1 MTAYYNEFDPF
12 ASQWLKNLIYAGL
25 IAPGIVDDRSILDVS
40 ARDLN
45 GFTQCHFF
53 AGIGGWSYALRLAGV
68 PDAFP
73 CWTGSPPCQP
83 LVWLAQVAG
92 QTIHVTWLRPFSISS
107 VNADLQFYLGNRLQM
122 QLEKITGLM
131 VYSLNWQRK
140 VTPAGL
146 PYYQHVASP
155 LRINATASSLVRAP
169 TPTPTTSDSKGS
181 GKTVIRKDGR
191 VRTFDRLDY
200 ATEQGM
206 KGASTRITRA
216 GIMLTGSNA
225 ATENSGQLNPA
236 HSRWLMGFPPEW
248 DVCAVTVT
256 Q

>member
-1 MTAYYNEFDPF
+1 MLAPATLTASHNVTSSRVSVAGHTPCDSQVFQTLSRAGRVVRR
-12 ASQWLKNLIYAGL
+12 ASL
-25 IAPGIVDDRSILDVS
+25 S
-40 ARDLN
+40 
-45 GFTQCHFF
+45 
-53 AGIGGWSYALRLAGV
+53 
-68 PDAFP
+68 
-73 CWTGSPPCQP
+73 
-83 LVWLAQVAG
+83 VWLAQVAG

-216 GIMLTGSNA
+216 GIMLTGLNA

>member
-1 MTAYYNEFDPF
+1 MLKRQTLQGSDSATFSPVSVDGPTPCDSQVF
-12 ASQWLKNLIYAGL
+12 PTLSRAGRVVRRASL
-25 IAPGIVDDRSILDVS
+25 S
-40 ARDLN
+40 
-45 GFTQCHFF
+45 
-53 AGIGGWSYALRLAGV
+53 
-68 PDAFP
+68 
-73 CWTGSPPCQP
+73 
-83 LVWLAQVAG
+83 VWLAQVAG

-216 GIMLTGSNA
+216 GIMLTGLNA